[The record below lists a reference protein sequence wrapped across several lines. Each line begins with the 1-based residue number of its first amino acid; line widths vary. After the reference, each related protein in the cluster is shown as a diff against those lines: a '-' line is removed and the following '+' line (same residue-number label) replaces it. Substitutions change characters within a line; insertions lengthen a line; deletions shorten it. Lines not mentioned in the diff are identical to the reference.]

1 MKYDPDIHHRKSIR
15 LSDYNYSSNGMYFI
29 TICTQE
35 RAALFGEVT
44 VGAGLVSAQ
53 LVLNN
58 AGEMIERIC
67 IETFNNFENAA
78 IDKYIVMPNHFHGII
93 VINVSPRADT
103 RPAPTI
109 GDTISAF
116 KSKTS
121 FAVSWWHNH

>member
-78 IDKYIVMPNHFHGII
+78 NDKYIVMPNH
-93 VINVSPRADT
+93 
-103 RPAPTI
+103 
-109 GDTISAF
+109 
-116 KSKTS
+116 
-121 FAVSWWHNH
+121 

>member
-15 LSDYNYSSNGMYFI
+15 LRDYNYSSNGMYFI

-53 LVLNN
+53 MVLNN

-67 IETFNNFENAA
+67 IETFNKFENAA
-78 IDKYIVMPNHFHGII
+78 IDKYHV
-93 VINVSPRADT
+93 V
-103 RPAPTI
+103 
-109 GDTISAF
+109 
-116 KSKTS
+116 
-121 FAVSWWHNH
+121 